1 MNTFYAIMIGGI
13 IGIIA
18 AVISE
23 TLSAKAKRL
32 IYKYDQ
38 LSGIR
43 RGAIYAAILLA
54 ITLAA
59 LAAIYMFTILKQKG
73 MLP

>member
-1 MNTFYAIMIGGI
+1 MDTFYAIMIGGTV
-13 IGIIA
+13 GIIA
-18 AVISE
+18 AVTSE

-38 LSGIR
+38 LSSIR
-43 RGAIYAAILLA
+43 KGAICAAILLA
-54 ITLAA
+54 VTLMAMHMCA
-59 LAAIYMFTILKQKG
+59 MLKQKG

>member
-1 MNTFYAIMIGGI
+1 MDTLYAIMIGGAV
-13 IGIIA
+13 GIIA
-18 AVISE
+18 AVTSE

-32 IYKYDQ
+32 VHKYDQ

-43 RGAIYAAILLA
+43 KGAIYAAILLA
-54 ITLAA
+54 VTLMAMHMYA
-59 LAAIYMFTILKQKG
+59 MLKQKG

>member
-1 MNTFYAIMIGGI
+1 MNTFYAIMIGRAV
-13 IGIIA
+13 GIIA
-18 AVISE
+18 AVMSE

-43 RGAIYAAILLA
+43 KGAIYATILLA
-54 ITLAA
+54 VTLM
-59 LAAIYMFTILKQKG
+59 AIHMYAMLKQKG

>member
-1 MNTFYAIMIGGI
+1 MNTFYAIMIGGAV
-13 IGIIA
+13 GIIA
-18 AVISE
+18 AVMNE
-23 TLSAKAKRL
+23 TLSAKVKRL

-43 RGAIYAAILLA
+43 KGAIYAAILLA
-54 ITLAA
+54 VTLM
-59 LAAIYMFTILKQKG
+59 AIRMYAMLKQKG